1 MIDHISIGVRDLAA
15 SAKFYDAALVP
26 LGYVRMIVRETT
38 IGYGKQYPDF
48 WLNERRAMAPVDPD
62 TGTHVCMRA
71 SSPEA
76 VKAFYDSAMSAG
88 ATSDGP
94 PGQRPEYTDGYFAA
108 FVRDPDGNKI
118 EAVTFI
124 KKV

>member
-48 WLNERRAMAPVDPD
+48 WLNERRAMAPVDPS
-62 TGTHVCMRA
+62 TGTHICLRA

-76 VKAFYDSAMSAG
+76 VKAFYDVAMSAG

-94 PGQRPEYTDGYFAA
+94 PGSRPEYTDGYFAA
-108 FVRDPDGNKI
+108 FIRDPDGNKI